1 MAYGVKYRLEFSDV
15 LGNGKKVE
23 ILQDGYTGSVLPM
36 IGTGNPVQIVW
47 DQDDDFYHPIIG
59 SSCNVNL
66 MVTDDVQYDNFWE
79 ADEFEYKVIVS
90 YAEKQVDEFVKRVE
104 SDRAVTEGFAFGALS
119 SVTDNYNGRIEVPEC
134 IESTFSQD
142 ITISTEFRERVQ
154 QDGGIV
160 DKLSCIGKVITD
172 SIVKNYEV
180 FWQGFLYVDGFQQSF
195 GAKPFPLTLKALDG
209 LGTLNAYDS
218 IITGTNPPTVS
229 VFPAFKP
236 LGTSG
241 EYDHVMQILNNLN
254 LEMDLYWQGDSQ
266 SSTINRITPLRY
278 WATGNNIDDE
288 GNIRTAKEVLELI
301 LKQSNSRIFQAFG
314 RWYVVKNSKYLDSV
328 FQDQYYDQS
337 VFQTALSNGQNEI
350 IDFQV
355 YRWEVVSG
363 SGTYNATIYK
373 GKADINVTRQVKS
386 DLQPLNNDMI
396 VEYLPPLKKVD
407 VISDRTEY
415 SESIRRYFGAK
426 SFEWGTDFVASYG
439 SVSNHSVVEAGNK
452 SYELTNFVT
461 ASYIKVQALQC
472 GGVKQYD
479 ILLSDFGELIAD
491 FSYYFESSNS
501 SPNYQLFYVIKVD
514 SETIS
519 GTPITSYYNEE
530 DKVFQSS
537 IFHNIVDIED
547 VKDLNTWNNYKV
559 NFPSDTRYLFYEP
572 QIEIIFYFPYITSTS
587 GYTALYIDN
596 VRLFQDLDKPKN
608 RRLDASLSKNSGFYK
623 FELAP
628 AEGWREYT
636 GGSLG
641 DFNTNA
647 QEVLN
652 DYRSFVPRYEGT
664 FYNNNSKPITPLAK
678 PFINFGDEFKGKQA
692 EMIDGMKYNVKANEY
707 SLIMHTSNND
717 PDESVTFINKT

>member
-23 ILQDGYTGSVLPM
+23 ILQDGYTGAVLPM

-47 DQDDDFYHPIIG
+47 DQDDDFYQPIIG

-90 YAEKQVDEFVKRVE
+90 YAEKQVDEFVNRVE
-104 SDRAVTEGFAFGALS
+104 SDRAVTEGFIGGGLI
-119 SVTDNYNGRIEVPEC
+119 SVVDDYNGRIEVPEC
-134 IESTFSQD
+134 IESTFSQE
-142 ITISTEFRERVQ
+142 ITISTEFRDRVQ

-160 DKLSCIGKVITD
+160 DKLSCIGEVITD
-172 SIVKNYEV
+172 SKVKNYEV

-195 GAKPFPLTLKALDG
+195 GSKPFPLTLKALDG
-209 LGTLNAYDS
+209 LGTLDAYDS
-218 IITGTNPPTVS
+218 IITGTNPPFVLVT
-229 VFPAFKP
+229 PAFNP
-236 LGTSG
+236 IGTAG

-266 SSTINRITPLRY
+266 SSTSNRITPLRY
-278 WATGNNIDDE
+278 WASGNNIDDE

-328 FQDQYYDQS
+328 FQDQYHDQS

-355 YRWEVVSG
+355 YKWEVVSG
-363 SGTYNATIYK
+363 AGTYNATIYK
-373 GKADINVTRQVKS
+373 GKADINVTRQVRS
-386 DLQPLNNDMI
+386 DLQPLNNDMV
-396 VEYLPPLKKVD
+396 VEYLPPLKRIEIV
-407 VISDRTEY
+407 SERTEY
-415 SESIRRYFGAK
+415 SESLRRYFSAK
-426 SFEWGTDFVASYG
+426 SFEWGNDFTASYG
-439 SVSNHSVVEAGNK
+439 SVDEHSIVEAGNK
-452 SYELTNFVT
+452 SYKLTNFIT
-461 ASYIKVQALQC
+461 SSTKIQALEC
-472 GGVKQYD
+472 GGVRQYD
-479 ILLSDFGELIAD
+479 VLLSDFGQLICD
-491 FSYYFESSNS
+491 FSYYFESSNT
-501 SPNYQLFYVIKVD
+501 SPNYQLFYAIRVD
-514 SETIS
+514 HENLF
-519 GTPITSYYNEE
+519 GTPLVSYYDEE
-530 DKVFQSS
+530 NKSFGSS
-537 IFHNIVDIED
+537 IIYNPVDIED

-559 NFPSDTRYLFYEP
+559 SFSSDRILFYEP
-572 QIEIIFYFPYITSTS
+572 QIEIRFYFPYITSSS
-587 GYTALYIDN
+587 GYTAMYIDN

-608 RRLDASLSKNSGFYK
+608 RRLDASLSKNSGIYD